1 MADYFSNFLL
11 IRVLNNPM
19 ATYEITILKLM
30 FSEHGIPAH
39 VFTDLGRQFTSE
51 EFCEFAKCYGFEIL
65 HSTLRYPQSNGF
77 IEIDGEGHEAG
88 NEQAGQAR
96 EEAHLTMLAYLVTLR
111 GPGKLSPPEAR
122 TQC

>member
-39 VFTDLGRQFTSE
+39 VFTDQGRQFTSE

-77 IEIDGEGHEAG
+77 IELMVKVMKQVMSKQVKQEK
-88 NEQAGQAR
+88 
-96 EEAHLTMLAYLVTLR
+96 
-111 GPGKLSPPEAR
+111 KLIL
-122 TQC
+122 QCWPTWSL